1 MAPLLGLF
9 FSKNWIRGMRKYHI
23 TLIISSLLIG
33 GQGRI
38 LTADLENSNLR
49 WLAEKVTGS
58 HWGNVSLKK
67 GVVEFKDDRLIS
79 GEFIVDMTSIKVMDI
94 KDSPWGDKLEAHL
107 HAGDFFDT
115 EKYPEAYFF
124 LNSALIKN
132 NKIIINGD
140 MTIKDKKHPIEFNC
154 EIIHSDGLASA
165 KGQMKIDRTLYDI
178 TYRSAEY
185 YPDIGDRMIDDIFTI
200 DFEIETK

>member
-1 MAPLLGLF
+1 
-9 FSKNWIRGMRKYHI
+9 MRKYHI
-23 TLIISSLLIG
+23 TLILSSLLIG

-67 GVVEFKDDRLIS
+67 GVVEFKNDQLIS

-107 HAGDFFDT
+107 HAEDFFDT
-115 EKYPEAYFF
+115 GKYPEAYFF

-132 NKIIINGD
+132 KKIIINGD
-140 MTIKDKKHPIEFNC
+140 LTIKDIKHPIEFTC
-154 EIIHSDGLASA
+154 EIIHSNGSASA
-165 KGQMKIDRTLYDI
+165 NGQMKIDRTLYDI
-178 TYRSAEY
+178 TYRSADY